1 MANSIIQQ
9 QPAFRRLPVGQ
20 DVIFVVSNDD
30 AVGFQKRVKFVAE
43 VHIST
48 GFINLSDPATVIG
61 TFKTTPNNAG
71 VGIFNFKN
79 IIENYVKADHIAGS
93 KSKYKTVD
101 SDGKR
106 HPIHLIDQFSL
117 QTDTLRYFGVQ
128 FKVEYLGATDASGS
142 QDDNVVRTAT
152 GTAANADIFTMFNA
166 YLKHT
171 DVLQFSDDAD
181 NLNGF
186 GYKMTDFDPK
196 NTTRQFLTNL
206 PTSLYANIE
215 DYGTIGI
222 LGTNQTS
229 YDNARQVTFTY
240 YSSAGAP
247 LGSDTYTKTGS
258 TGALFTW
265 STDSRKQI
273 VYLGIYPGNLRNWS
287 TTFNTLVTDETI
299 QDGYYTV
306 QLKDATGTVS
316 SKLYTVNLNCPDQ
329 RQYES
334 IRLCWLNQ
342 WGVWDYYTF
351 TKKSIK
357 KINAKETTYTQLEGT
372 WNERTYSIDGFR
384 GGKKTFRRNSTE
396 SISVNTDFVKEEY
409 NTVFEELINSP
420 EVYLLKGFQDDLS
433 DPVLN
438 QYVVPVRVTT
448 KSFVS
453 KTVANDKLIQYKF
466 DIEKS
471 LNLRT
476 QSI

>member
-1 MANSIIQQ
+1 MANSIIEQ
-9 QPAFRRLPVGQ
+9 QPAFKRLPVGQ

-30 AVGFQKRVKFVAE
+30 AVGFQTRVKFVAE
-43 VHIST
+43 VHISS

-71 VGIFNFKN
+71 VGIFNFRS
-79 IIENYVKADHIAGS
+79 IIENYVKADHIAGF

-152 GTAANADIFTMFNA
+152 GTAANADIFTIFNA

-171 DVLQFSDDAD
+171 DVLQFDTDAD

-186 GYKMTDFDPK
+186 GYNMSDFDPS

-222 LGTNQTS
+222 LGTNQLS
-229 YDNARQVTFTY
+229 YDRARQVTFTY
-240 YSSAGAP
+240 YEPDGTTTSE
-247 LGSDTYTKTGS
+247 TYTKTGS

-273 VYLGIYPGNLRNWS
+273 VYLGIYPANLRNWS
-287 TTFNTLVTDETI
+287 SVFPANTI
-299 QDGYYTV
+299 QGGYYTV
-306 QLKDATGTVS
+306 QLKRDDGTAS
-316 SKLYTVNLNCPDQ
+316 SKLYTINVNCDDE

-396 SISVNTDFVKEEY
+396 SISINTDFVKEEY

-420 EVYLLKGFQDDLS
+420 EVYLLKGFQTDLS